1 MGKDNDKT
9 KPVAIDGNI
18 TTKSNDLVNI
28 DKKELEK
35 KGYYKLP
42 KEYVPYLD
50 MFAQVVPDQLAQK
63 MTVDAANKAMEEMAQ
78 DAYKVVMK
86 KGMHLGKSRN
96 TPGAL
101 KGMAFSKDNDLKA
114 MPDLYKITPDGIK
127 TPLAPQLVQGGF
139 ALMSIATGQYFLSEI
154 NSSLSFL
161 KEGMGNV
168 TDFLETEKKSE
179 IEADEE
185 TLIHIYFN
193 LGYIMENDMERLAVS
208 TSLKSMRNKALKN
221 IKFFRSKI
229 EKENQ
234 KIRKNSKY
242 ETFENACYEL
252 MKLYPQYWC
261 AVKNYCSAYFL
272 DTVITEM
279 DDPDYLLHVYA
290 DVKNQ
295 IFLYEDL
302 FSKSD
307 EKIKKYIRESKELN
321 KKKLLPNGAEKIAK
335 AIPASGW
342 LIVAKIAVEG
352 GVIYDNY
359 RQDSS
364 ELKKLETLEK
374 ADRFSEAC
382 SNTVPLNEIVKL
394 IEEYRK
400 SRNNPVEMIVID
412 NEAYVKYLDDD
423 ESAMLEMDEDED
435 KDTLK
440 G

>member
-1 MGKDNDKT
+1 MDKDNDKT
-9 KPVAIDGNI
+9 KPIVTDGGI
-18 TTKSNDLVNI
+18 TTKSNDLANI

-42 KEYVPYLD
+42 KEYIPYLD
-50 MFAQVVPDQLAQK
+50 MFAQIVPDQLAQK
-63 MTVDAANKAMEEMAQ
+63 MTADAANKAINELTQ

-86 KGMHLGKSRN
+86 KGMHLGKSHN
-96 TPGAL
+96 APGAF

-114 MPDLYKITPDGIK
+114 MPDLYKITSDGIK
-127 TPLAPQLVQGGF
+127 TPLAPQLIQGGF
-139 ALMSIATGQYFLSEI
+139 ALMSIATGQYFLTEI
-154 NSSLSFL
+154 NNSLSFL

-185 TLIHIYFN
+185 TLLRIYYN
-193 LGYIMENDMERLAVS
+193 LGYIMENDMERLSVS

-221 IKFFRSKI
+221 IKFFRTKI

-234 KIRKNSKY
+234 KIRANSKY
-242 ETFENACYEL
+242 DTFENACYEL
-252 MKLYPQYWC
+252 MKWYPQYWC

-279 DDPDYLLHVYA
+279 DDPDYLLHVYT

-295 IFLYEDL
+295 IFLYEEL

-307 EKIKKYIRESKELN
+307 ERINNYIRKSKELN
-321 KKKLLPNGAEKIAK
+321 KKKILPSGTEKIAK
-335 AIPASGW
+335 LIPASGW
-342 LIVAKIAVEG
+342 FLVARIAVEG
-352 GVIYDNY
+352 GAIYDSY
-359 RQDSS
+359 RQDAS
-364 ELKKLETLEK
+364 EKRKLETLEK

-382 SNTVPLNEIVKL
+382 SNTVPLNEIVRL

-400 SRNNPVEMIVID
+400 SRNNPVEMIVIE

-423 ESAMLEMDEDED
+423 ESAMLEMEEEEENY
-435 KDTLK
+435 
-440 G
+440 